1 MALFS
6 VHDFFLSF
14 QAILASRA
22 WNMIMAI
29 VNFEHAAEAVSNNT
43 KFLQLWSFNKNT
55 FNMAV
60 FLHKDYY

>member
-55 FNMAV
+55 F
-60 FLHKDYY
+60 